1 MWKEEIGIISKSLPD
16 VSFEVYYFWFTQYSF
31 KKIMTST
38 NQFSVSLFYAESLF
52 IQHVVEEDPELLH
65 LPPLFP
71 QCQNYRHV
79 TKPDLM
85 WYYIQA
91 RQATYQM
98 SHITSPILLFYKP
111 KITRAQNFIKRTVL
125 NVKCFTCYFKYNS
138 FPCWQYGFIQQS
150 I

>member
-71 QCQNYRHV
+71 
-79 TKPDLM
+79 
-85 WYYIQA
+85 
-91 RQATYQM
+91 
-98 SHITSPILLFYKP
+98 
-111 KITRAQNFIKRTVL
+111 
-125 NVKCFTCYFKYNS
+125 
-138 FPCWQYGFIQQS
+138 
-150 I
+150 